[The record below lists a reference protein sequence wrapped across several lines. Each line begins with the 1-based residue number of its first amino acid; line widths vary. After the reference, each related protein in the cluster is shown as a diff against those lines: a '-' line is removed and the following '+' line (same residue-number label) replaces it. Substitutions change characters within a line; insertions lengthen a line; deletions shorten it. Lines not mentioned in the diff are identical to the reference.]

1 MKFCTKCGA
10 PIDEDTKFCKKCGNL
25 VKHNID
31 EKEKQF
37 TEALDKIDINDSGE
51 KNNHSTIDLHKEE
64 HSKKSKLIEKEEPN
78 VQDLSETQEIPIQ
91 RLNEHSD
98 YNQPSYNNVAHPKK
112 PKNKFLSG
120 IVPKVIAGLL
130 VIVVILIGVF
140 FNRIE
145 AAYYISKCNNSIDE
159 TEKIEYATKAVKAL
173 DSSNTKD
180 LLKNTL
186 VEIAKDDVDLAEKD
200 LEKVSSMIS
209 QGDYQNIASGIKE
222 KKVDKLCSQG
232 KYQEAFN
239 ELNEINKLGGDFKSN
254 KNYEDIMLNVVAKLT
269 NTPVQNTKNLLM
281 DNSSICF
288 DSFDSDPFDEII
300 ELKKNGGYSYNS
312 DIKINLY
319 KCKNGQYKLVDTKV
333 INSAWNAKMQGVYN
347 YDTDKKGVYV
357 SYSTSAN
364 SGNTVGTSVYGVSDD
379 KLQLKGTIGANN
391 YTKPEDVNN
400 DGIYEILSNS
410 SSLVSQSGVSKWYRV
425 YDDGKAPTEVKENG
439 GQASKTGTGSNDY
452 IFKDSD
458 KTYLMEDDLRGKTKD
473 ELALARNEIFARHGY
488 VFTDETY
495 KKYFSSKSW
504 YTPNSSYDGS
514 DSALNQYEI
523 ANYKVIQNWENK

>member
-10 PIDEDTKFCKKCGNL
+10 PIDENTKFCKKCGNP
-25 VKHNID
+25 VKNNVD
-31 EKEKQF
+31 AKEKQF
-37 TEALDKIDINDSGE
+37 TEASDKIDINDSGE
-51 KNNHSTIDLHKEE
+51 KNKRPTINLSKGESD
-64 HSKKSKLIEKEEPN
+64 KKSNLKEEPK
-78 VQDLSETQEIPIQ
+78 VQDLSETQKIPVQ
-91 RLNEHSD
+91 RLNEQSN
-98 YNQPSYNNVAHPKK
+98 YNQPNYNNVTYPKK
-112 PKNKFLSG
+112 PEKKFLSG
-120 IVPKVIAGLL
+120 IVPKLIAGLL

-145 AAYYISKCNNSIDE
+145 AAYYISKCNNSIDG
-159 TEKIEYATKAVKAL
+159 TEKFEYATKAVKAL
-173 DSSNTKD
+173 DSSNTKN

-200 LEKVSSMIS
+200 LEKVSNMIS

-254 KNYEDIMLNVVAKLT
+254 KNYDDIMLNVVAKVT
-269 NTPVQNTKNLLM
+269 STSVQNTKSLLM
-281 DNSSICF
+281 DNNSICF
-288 DSFDSDPFDEII
+288 DNFDGDAFDEII
-300 ELKKNGGYSYNS
+300 ELKKNGSYSYSYSS
-312 DIKINLY
+312 DIKLNLY
-319 KCKNGQYKLVDTKV
+319 KCKNGQYKLVDTKI
-333 INSAWNAKMQGVYN
+333 INSAWNGKMQGVYN

-379 KLQLKGTIGANN
+379 KLQLKGTVCANN

-410 SSLVSQSGVSKWYRV
+410 SSLVSQSAVSKWYRV
-425 YDDGKAPTEVKENG
+425 YDDGKAPTEVNGNG
-439 GQASKTGTGSNDY
+439 GQTSKTSASSNDY

-514 DSALNQYEI
+514 DSGLNQYEI